1 MAHPDATI
9 IWGAQ
14 LDDTLEDTI
23 RVTVVA
29 TGLGDDK
36 KEEKNNDL
44 ASLLGNT
51 SADDDETASEN
62 VRLTHRIPASSYPA
76 KALATGGDGDGRR
89 PR

>member
-29 TGLGDDK
+29 TGLGEDT
-36 KEEKNNDL
+36 KEENNDF
-44 ASLLGNT
+44 ASFLNNT
-51 SADDDETASEN
+51 GDDEDA
-62 VRLTHRIPASSYPA
+62 Y
-76 KALATGGDGDGRR
+76 GDVMSFFKKD
-89 PR
+89 

>member
-1 MAHPDATI
+1 MISVLKRLSLLLPSFPIWLTRDATI

-44 ASLLGNT
+44 ASLLGNS
-51 SADDDETASEN
+51 SADDDE
-62 VRLTHRIPASSYPA
+62 SYSDVINFF
-76 KALATGGDGDGRR
+76 KKD
-89 PR
+89 

>member
-14 LDDTLEDTI
+14 LDDSLEDTI

-36 KEEKNNDL
+36 KEEVSPFADIISGDNND
-44 ASLLGNT
+44 
-51 SADDDETASEN
+51 EN
-62 VRLTHRIPASSYPA
+62 YEDLVKIFSNN
-76 KALATGGDGDGRR
+76 
-89 PR
+89 